1 MSIKDINNDPEML
14 KKWIDDYRARDE
26 QYLAEHPD
34 SLLPDFEKEIRDLGF
49 QFLMRENI
57 LDFMPKQKKEILPIA
72 IKYYNLAKECGR
84 DNEQNYFLGFFHC
97 NGLEEVIPMLLE
109 DYYSNETKD
118 LTRWFISDCLY
129 QIRSKKYI
137 AEYIKIVSNP
147 KFARNRQLIVL
158 LLGKLKVESA
168 IPVLIELLEDE
179 DVRLHAIDSLGQF
192 KREEFRCHFERFEN
206 SPHYGWRKNARTALK
221 KLDKVKSSAV
231 E

>member
-1 MSIKDINNDPEML
+1 M
-14 KKWIDDYRARDE
+14 KKKII
-26 QYLAEHPD
+26 LVGVC
-34 SLLPDFEKEIRDLGF
+34 LLLVWVTLITSSWTAGILGMFFYGIPLDWQTVEI
-49 QFLMRENI
+49 
-57 LDFMPKQKKEILPIA
+57 
-72 IKYYNLAKECGR
+72 
-84 DNEQNYFLGFFHC
+84 
-97 NGLEEVIPMLLE
+97 E

-179 DVRLHAIDSLGQF
+179 DVRLHAIDSLGQI
-192 KREEFRCHFERFEN
+192 KREEFRCYFERFEN
-206 SPHYGWRKNARTALK
+206 SPHYGWRKYARTALK
-221 KLDKVKSSAV
+221 KLDKVKSSTIQ
-231 E
+231 